1 MIKTVK
7 YIFMIFLLSLVI
19 NCQDE
24 NNPIKSK
31 ITEDDLYIKNMF
43 VGKWQFVSIQRR
55 FNKDG
60 TFYDPIYTPPSTRNP
75 SVDPIVCTELES
87 NGLYLDQVVYGKYK
101 VENRTTA

>member
-1 MIKTVK
+1 MSNDIGKARRLLFNVRHLEGIKMIKTVK

-43 VGKWQFVSIQRR
+43 VGKWQFVSIW
-55 FNKDG
+55 K
-60 TFYDPIYTPPSTRNP
+60 
-75 SVDPIVCTELES
+75 
-87 NGLYLDQVVYGKYK
+87 
-101 VENRTTA
+101 A